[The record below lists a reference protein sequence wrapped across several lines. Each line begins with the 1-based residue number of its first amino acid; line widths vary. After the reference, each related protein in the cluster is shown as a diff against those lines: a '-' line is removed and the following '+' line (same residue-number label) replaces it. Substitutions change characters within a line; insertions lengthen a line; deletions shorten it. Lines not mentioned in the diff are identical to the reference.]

1 MVRQAAAVVAAAVAL
16 ATTAVAH
23 PATTVVMPRLASLNR
38 AMAQG
43 VKMPTV
49 AVAVLVLL
57 RAVLAALQAHEAP
70 AAAQAAMVPTHR
82 GPALAKQ

>member
-1 MVRQAAAVVAAAVAL
+1 
-16 ATTAVAH
+16 
-23 PATTVVMPRLASLNR
+23 
-38 AMAQG
+38 
-43 VKMPTV
+43 MPTV

-70 AAAQAAMVPTHR
+70 AAAQAAMVVPTHR